1 MRCGGSPIRQNRKS
15 TTATGALRLPV
26 DAERRR
32 RAFADRRDK
41 AGYLRHLEARAGV
54 SGPFQ
59 QGAAR
64 TPVPG
69 SLAARTACVPSP
81 TKWHST
87 NQTTHFASQLTA
99 TDGQHRPGGR
109 GRTFPPSKETVRS
122 HPGAGLPP
130 IDPKIRPPGRDQDA
144 ERGFPETR
152 PGAHKSREAPL
163 QRDTGPSAPLP
174 GLCVCAMKF
183 QPPPDYQCQPGRC
196 ATARA
201 YISRSTSHAVL
212 TIASN
217 GHIVRGKDG

>member
-1 MRCGGSPIRQNRKS
+1 MRCGGSPIRQNKKS

-26 DAERRR
+26 DAEHRR

-54 SGPFQ
+54 NGPFQ

-69 SLAARTACVPSP
+69 SPAARSACVPSP

-109 GRTFPPSKETVRS
+109 ARTFPPSKETVRS

-130 IDPKIRPPGRDQDA
+130 TDPKIRPPGRDQGP
-144 ERGFPETR
+144 ERGFPDTQ

-163 QRDTGPSAPLP
+163 QRDTARSALLP

-183 QPPPDYQCQPGRC
+183 QPPPIITADQDAAQPPGH
-196 ATARA
+196 
-201 YISRSTSHAVL
+201 TSHALL
-212 TIASN
+212 TISQQWEYSS
-217 GHIVRGKDG
+217 RKRC